1 MSTIKVNLILH
12 DSFLDAFSN
21 LPRKIQK
28 KTRELMKK
36 FKLDPTSSAIN
47 YEKIST
53 FSDQSLRTIRVDQ
66 KYRAIIKAPETG
78 SNYHLLWVDN
88 HDEAMDW
95 AKNKIFQW
103 NDNTQSFQLFD
114 KPLHIS
120 HIAEQ
125 QTKALF
131 ADYSDQQLLEL
142 GTPQEALATLR
153 NVTSQEELKSIQNNL
168 PVDNFEYLFFLADG
182 IDLEEI
188 LEEIQ
193 SGKND
198 EDQEASNNARKHIYL
213 LTDDEEI
220 DKVLSGDFDKWKVF
234 LHPSQRK
241 LAFSK
246 YNGPVKVTGG
256 AGTGK
261 TVCAMHRAKYLTENL
276 DLFAKPVLFTTYTKS
291 LTNYLEK
298 TIQDLGIDPNHLHI
312 TNIDKL
318 IFDLARNTISENI
331 GFLTDRQELTIWS
344 EVLEYNPTD
353 KTEEFLMTEYQ
364 EVILSN
370 NVQSAEQYY
379 RTPRTGRTIR
389 IGRKDK
395 TEIWSLVQDFK
406 ARKAQNYSKLELCNL
421 LTTHF
426 TNQLEKPYSH
436 IICDE
441 IQDFTNNELSL
452 LRSLVK
458 QEADDMFLVGDPYQ
472 NIYTRKINFSK
483 SGINVRG
490 KRSKKLKINYRTTEQ
505 IKMLALKTVA
515 RETFDN
521 FDGEEENS
529 KGYVSLM
536 QGDDPRYTTFN
547 TPEQQDQF
555 YLSAI
560 KQLIS
565 DGIAPQDICVCARTN
580 YAVDQIKT
588 TLNKHNL
595 KYDDISITNRS
606 DDHLILSSFHNM
618 KGHEFK
624 FVIVVGLSNSTVP
637 YKHMEYQNYTQR
649 EKNEYEKQ
657 ERSLYYV
664 VFSRAI
670 QGLFITG
677 IGQKSDWF

>member
-1 MSTIKVNLILH
+1 
-12 DSFLDAFSN
+12 LDAFAN

-95 AKNKIFQW
+95 AKNKLFQW

-114 KPLHIS
+114 KPLHIT

-131 ADYSDQQLLEL
+131 ADYTDQQLLEL
-142 GTPQEALATLR
+142 GTPQEALATVR

-182 IDLEEI
+182 IELEEI
-188 LEEIQ
+188 LEEIR

-198 EDQEASNNARKHIYL
+198 ADHEASNNARKHIYL

-246 YNGPVKVTGG
+246 YKGTVKVTGG

-298 TIQDLGIDPNHLHI
+298 TIQDLGIDSNQLHI

-331 GFLTDRQELTIWS
+331 GFLTDKQELTIWS

-353 KTEEFLMTEYQ
+353 KTEEFLMSEYQ

-370 NVQSAEQYY
+370 NVQSVEKYY
-379 RTPRTGRTIR
+379 RTPRTGRTVR

-395 TEIWSLVQDFK
+395 TEIWNLVQDFK
-406 ARKAQNYSKLELCNL
+406 TRKAQNYSKLELCNL

-426 TNQLEKPYSH
+426 ANQMEKPYSH

-458 QEADDMFLVGDPYQ
+458 QDTDDMFLVGDPYQ

-505 IKMLALKTVA
+505 IKMFALKTVA

-529 KGYVSLM
+529 KGYVSLI
-536 QGDDPRYTTFN
+536 QGDDPQYTTFN

-565 DGIAPQDICVCARTN
+565 NGIDPQDICVCARTN
-580 YAVDQIKT
+580 YVVDQVKT
-588 TLNKHNL
+588 TLNIHHL

-606 DDHLILSSFHNM
+606 NDHLILSSFHNM

-624 FVIVVGLSNSTVP
+624 FVIVVGLSDSTVP

-649 EKNEYEKQ
+649 EKNEYIKQ

-677 IGQKSDWF
+677 VGEKSDWF